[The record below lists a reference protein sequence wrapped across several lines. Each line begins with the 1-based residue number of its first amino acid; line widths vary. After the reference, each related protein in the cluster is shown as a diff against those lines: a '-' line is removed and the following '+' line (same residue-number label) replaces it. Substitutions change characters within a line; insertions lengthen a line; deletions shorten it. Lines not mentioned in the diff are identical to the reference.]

1 MAISPVTR
9 EVKLGDKTIKFE
21 FNKYAKQANSV
32 MVSCGDTQVL
42 VCVVAAE
49 EAKVDQDFF
58 PLTVDYFERMYAAGR
73 VPGGFFKRETKPSE
87 HEVLTSRVID
97 RPLRPLFPE
106 HFFAEV
112 QVTCTTMSYDP
123 NHHPAPL
130 AVMGAS
136 AALMISDIPF
146 DGPVAALRIGMK
158 EGKFLIDPKDGES
171 GDLDLNIAAKPGA
184 VLMVEAGAN
193 FLSEDQML
201 DAITYAHKLMEPV
214 FEMQL
219 SIQKEI
225 GRPKRT
231 VNPPA
236 WDPELVKKVNELATP
251 LVSKAFTIASKVDRK
266 NAISTLTKDILT
278 AVNPEGHSDT
288 SKVVKKILED
298 VQFRCMRSMILDT
311 HKRIDGRT
319 LTDIRQISCE
329 TGVLKRPHGSALFTR
344 GETQALA
351 TVTLGA
357 AEDEQRLDTII
368 TPSATKSFML
378 HYNFPGYSVG
388 EPKPNRAPGRREV
401 GHGALAE
408 RALSQVIPEKSKFG
422 YTIRLVSEILE
433 SNGSSSMASVCAG
446 TMALLKAGVPIQE
459 PVAGIAMGLIKEGDK
474 FAILSDILGDE
485 DHLGDM
491 DFKVCGGHNG
501 ITALQM
507 DIKIG
512 GLTRE
517 ILSQAL
523 SQALTGR
530 RHILGKMTTTID
542 TPSEISEF
550 APRIF
555 QLKIK
560 PDRVRDLIGPGGKN
574 IKKIVAD
581 TGVKIDVTD
590 DGMINIVATD
600 VTSAEAAKKMI
611 RSVTSDPEVGA
622 IYLGVVKK
630 IMDFGAFVE
639 IKPGTEGLCHIS
651 QLDEK
656 RVERT
661 EDICKEG
668 EEMLVKV
675 LEIDRQGKI
684 KLSRKEALGK
694 KPTA

>member
-1 MAISPVTR
+1 MRS
-9 EVKLGDKTIKFE
+9 
-21 FNKYAKQANSV
+21 Q
-32 MVSCGDTQVL
+32 
-42 VCVVAAE
+42 
-49 EAKVDQDFF
+49 
-58 PLTVDYFERMYAAGR
+58 
-73 VPGGFFKRETKPSE
+73 
-87 HEVLTSRVID
+87 
-97 RPLRPLFPE
+97 
-106 HFFAEV
+106 
-112 QVTCTTMSYDP
+112 
-123 NHHPAPL
+123 
-130 AVMGAS
+130 
-136 AALMISDIPF
+136 
-146 DGPVAALRIGMK
+146 
-158 EGKFLIDPKDGES
+158 
-171 GDLDLNIAAKPGA
+171 
-184 VLMVEAGAN
+184 
-193 FLSEDQML
+193 
-201 DAITYAHKLMEPV
+201 
-214 FEMQL
+214 
-219 SIQKEI
+219 
-225 GRPKRT
+225 
-231 VNPPA
+231 
-236 WDPELVKKVNELATP
+236 
-251 LVSKAFTIASKVDRK
+251 
-266 NAISTLTKDILT
+266 
-278 AVNPEGHSDT
+278 
-288 SKVVKKILED
+288 ILET
-298 VQFRCMRSMILDT
+298 R
-311 HKRIDGRT
+311 KRIDGRG
-319 LTDIRQISCE
+319 LTDIRQITCE

-351 TVTLGA
+351 AVTLGA
-357 AEDEQRLDTII
+357 ADDEQRIDNLVAPGTF
-368 TPSATKSFML
+368 KNFML

-388 EPKPNRAPGRREV
+388 EVKPNRAPGRREV

-408 RALSQVIPEKSKFG
+408 RALSQVLPDKSKFG

-491 DFKVCGGHNG
+491 DFKVCGGQNG

-512 GLTRE
+512 GITRD

-523 SQALTGR
+523 TQAQAGR
-530 RHILGKMTTTID
+530 RHILGKMNTAISAPGD
-542 TPSEISEF
+542 ISEF

-555 QLKIK
+555 QVKIK

-581 TGVKIDVTD
+581 TGVKIDVSD
-590 DGMINIVATD
+590 DGMISIVAMD

-611 RSVTSDPEVGA
+611 RSVTSDPEIGA

-651 QLDEK
+651 QLDDK

-661 EDICKEG
+661 EDVCKEG

>member
-1 MAISPVTR
+1 MSMNPVTR
-9 EVKLGDKTIKFE
+9 EVNVAGKVIKFE

-42 VCVVAAE
+42 VCVVGAE
-49 EAKVDQDFF
+49 EPKPDQDFF

-73 VPGGFFKRETKPSE
+73 IPGGFFKRETRPTE

-106 HFFAEV
+106 HYMADV
-112 QVTCTTMSYDP
+112 QITCTTVSYDP
-123 NHHPAPL
+123 EHHPAPL

-146 DGPVAALRIGMK
+146 DGPVAALRVGMK
-158 EGKFLIDPKDGES
+158 EGKYIIDPKEGEG

-184 VLMVEAGAN
+184 LLMVEAGAN
-193 FLSEDQML
+193 FLSEEQML
-201 DAITYAHKLMEPV
+201 DAISHAHKLMEPV
-214 FEMQL
+214 FEMQN
-219 SIQKEI
+219 SIRKEI
-225 GRPKRT
+225 GKPKRAFS
-231 VNPPA
+231 PPA
-236 WDPELVKKVNELATP
+236 WDKELHKKVQDIATP
-251 LVSKAFTIASKVDRK
+251 LVTKAFTIASKADRK
-266 NAISTLTKDILT
+266 TALSSVTKDVLT
-278 AVNPEGHSDT
+278 SVNPNGESAIT
-288 SKVVKKILED
+288 KVVKKMLEE
-298 VQFRCMRSMILDT
+298 VQFNCMRSQILDT
-311 HKRIDGRT
+311 RKRVDGRGT
-319 LTDIRQISCE
+319 TDIRTITCE

-357 AEDEQRLDTII
+357 GDDEQRLDNLV
-368 TPSATKSFML
+368 TPNAVKTFML

-388 EPKPNRAPGRREV
+388 ECKPNRAPGRREV

-408 RALSQVIPEKSKFG
+408 RALSKVIPDKSKFG

-474 FAILSDILGDE
+474 YAVLSDILGDE

-491 DFKVCGGHNG
+491 DFKVCGGQNG

-517 ILSQAL
+517 ILSE
-523 SQALTGR
+523 ALTQAQAGR
-530 RHILGKMTTTID
+530 RHILGKMTTAINAPGD
-542 TPSEISEF
+542 ISEF

-555 QLKIK
+555 QVKIK

-590 DGMINIVATD
+590 EGMVSIVAMD

-611 RSVTSDPEVGA
+611 RSVTSDPEIGA
-622 IYLGVVKK
+622 VYLGVVKK

-651 QLDEK
+651 QLDNA

-661 EDICKEG
+661 EDVCKEG
-668 EEMLVKV
+668 DEMLVKV

>member
-1 MAISPVTR
+1 MSMNPITR
-9 EVKLGDKTIKFE
+9 EVNIAGKVIKFE

-42 VCVVAAE
+42 VCVVGADE
-49 EAKVDQDFF
+49 PKPDQDWF

-73 VPGGFFKRETKPSE
+73 IPGGFFKRETRPTE

-106 HFFAEV
+106 HYMADV
-112 QVTCTTMSYDP
+112 QITCTTVSYDP
-123 NHHPAPL
+123 EHHPATL
-130 AVMGAS
+130 ALMGAS

-146 DGPVAALRIGMK
+146 DGPVAALRVGMK
-158 EGKFLIDPKDGES
+158 DGKYIIDPKEGEG
-171 GDLDLNIAAKPGA
+171 GDLDLNVAAKPGA
-184 VLMVEAGAN
+184 LLMVEAAAN
-193 FLSEDQML
+193 FLSEEQML
-201 DAITYAHKLMEPV
+201 DAISHAHKLMEPV
-214 FEMQL
+214 FEMQE
-219 SIQKEI
+219 SIRKEI
-225 GRPKRT
+225 GKQKRSFS
-231 VNPPA
+231 PPA
-236 WDPELVKKVNELATP
+236 WDKDLVKKVHDIATP
-251 LVSKAFTIASKVDRK
+251 LVTRAFTIASKIERK
-266 NAISTLTKDILT
+266 TALSSVTKDVLT
-278 AVNPEGHSDT
+278 SVNPKGESAVT
-288 SKVVKKILED
+288 KVVKKILEE
-298 VQFRCMRSMILDT
+298 VQFNCMRGQILDT
-311 HKRIDGRT
+311 RKRVDGRG
-319 LTDIRQISCE
+319 LTDIRTITCE

-357 AEDEQRLDTII
+357 GDDVQRLDNLV
-368 TPSATKSFML
+368 TPNALKTFML

-388 EPKPNRAPGRREV
+388 ECKPNRAPGRREV

-408 RALSQVIPEKSKFG
+408 RALSKVIPDQSKFG

-459 PVAGIAMGLIKEGDK
+459 PVAGIAMGLIKEGEK
-474 FAILSDILGDE
+474 YAILSDILGDE

-491 DFKVCGGHNG
+491 DFKVCGGQNG

-512 GLTRE
+512 GLTRQ
-517 ILSQAL
+517 ILSE
-523 SQALTGR
+523 ALTQAQAGR
-530 RHILGKMTTTID
+530 RHILGKMNAAISAPGD
-542 TPSEISEF
+542 ISEF

-560 PDRVRDLIGPGGKN
+560 PDRIRDLIGPGGKN
-574 IKKIVAD
+574 IKKIVAE
-581 TGVKIDVTD
+581 TGVKVDVND
-590 DGMINIVATD
+590 EGMVSIVAMD
-600 VTSAEAAKKMI
+600 VTSAEAAKKLI
-611 RSVTSDPEVGA
+611 RSITSDPEIGA
-622 IYLGVVKK
+622 VYLGVVKK

-651 QLDEK
+651 QLDNA

-661 EDICKEG
+661 EDVCKEG